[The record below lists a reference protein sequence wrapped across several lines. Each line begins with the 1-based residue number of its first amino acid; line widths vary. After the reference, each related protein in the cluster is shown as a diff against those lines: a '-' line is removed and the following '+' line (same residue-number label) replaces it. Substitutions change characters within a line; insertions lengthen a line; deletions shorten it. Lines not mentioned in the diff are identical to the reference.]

1 MQQVDCPA
9 WSMQDHLDF
18 FLARYLELLDDIH
31 SNMWSEEDGASWRT
45 EIIERIKDLGPEY
58 VNFYLP
64 VDLEDPE
71 RIR

>member
-1 MQQVDCPA
+1 MEQVDAPK

-18 FLARYLELLDDIH
+18 FLSRYLELLSDLH
-31 SNMWSEEDGASWRT
+31 RNMWSEEDGASWRN

-64 VDLEDPE
+64 IDFEDPE